1 MHLFGVID
9 GFGQDGTFVVRKL
22 REILPKK
29 VEEQI
34 LRNGVYAIDKVLIE
48 SHNGA

>member
-22 REILPKK
+22 REILPK
-29 VEEQI
+29 
-34 LRNGVYAIDKVLIE
+34 
-48 SHNGA
+48 